1 MVSGFRSGEAM
12 VSRYITKKALW
23 GAWQK
28 RKAAFPIRISLKYV
42 CRKKIK
48 VDDEGRFQPPRK
60 RKEDIVRSGDDVR
73 DAHSPEAKD
82 KELVNFCKGCGSL
95 RNVLERLKGSGLYDR
110 GKAEAAVKKART
122 EDGRPMS
129 EA

>member
-1 MVSGFRSGEAM
+1 M
-12 VSRYITKKALW
+12 
-23 GAWQK
+23 
-28 RKAAFPIRISLKYV
+28 KYV

-48 VDDEGRFQPPRK
+48 VDDEDRFQPPRK

-82 KELVNFCKGCGSL
+82 KELVNFRKGCGSR
-95 RNVLERLKGSGLYDR
+95 RNVLERLKRSALYDR